1 MVKRSYC
8 TYADHRYLPRALTLI
23 ESIRERG
30 CDDPIWLCCL
40 TEEGKGGID
49 FLKDNGIEFLNSVNF
64 LCLSLIDLE
73 AAYPELLIAKTN
85 RTTLEYYFTC
95 TPALIEHIF
104 NISSAETVTYLD
116 ADLFFFG
123 SPDDVHEEIGDAPVA
138 IIPHHNTQNWRN
150 RYGLYNVGWVTFSR
164 SSEGLECLTW
174 WRLRCVEWCYA
185 RVEEGKYADQGY
197 LNMFHKIASNTKIIM
212 HRGCNL
218 APWNLGNYCIRTE
231 INRVFVD
238 NSALI
243 FFHFHGLRRLSN
255 VIFTSDS
262 KYRVPYSRTVRNCIY
277 LPYLRRLILNE
288 SKLRFLLFANTR
300 PLRRRSKGY
309 LSTHLLKSIFS
320 CMLLLFD
327 FTRANVFFV
336 SKNQVY

>member
-104 NISSAETVTYLD
+104 NISSAET
-116 ADLFFFG
+116 
-123 SPDDVHEEIGDAPVA
+123 
-138 IIPHHNTQNWRN
+138 
-150 RYGLYNVGWVTFSR
+150 
-164 SSEGLECLTW
+164 
-174 WRLRCVEWCYA
+174 
-185 RVEEGKYADQGY
+185 
-197 LNMFHKIASNTKIIM
+197 
-212 HRGCNL
+212 
-218 APWNLGNYCIRTE
+218 
-231 INRVFVD
+231 
-238 NSALI
+238 
-243 FFHFHGLRRLSN
+243 
-255 VIFTSDS
+255 
-262 KYRVPYSRTVRNCIY
+262 
-277 LPYLRRLILNE
+277 
-288 SKLRFLLFANTR
+288 
-300 PLRRRSKGY
+300 
-309 LSTHLLKSIFS
+309 
-320 CMLLLFD
+320 
-327 FTRANVFFV
+327 
-336 SKNQVY
+336 